1 MSTANFVVL
10 GNFTEQG
17 IRTVKDTGKRAQ
29 GLRDLAKGMGV
40 TVKDVYW
47 TIGIY
52 DVVCTMQAPNDEAA
66 ASFMMKLGS
75 LGNIKSLTLRAF
87 TEDEIGALTSKL

>member
-1 MSTANFVVL
+1 MSHYVVL
-10 GNFTEQG
+10 GNFTDQG
-17 IRTVKDTGKRAQ
+17 IRTVKDTGKRAR

-47 TIGIY
+47 TIGVY
-52 DVVCTMQAPNDEAA
+52 DVVFTMQAPTDEAA

-75 LGNIKSLTLRAF
+75 LGNIKSQTLRAF
-87 TEDEIGALTSKL
+87 NETEIEAITAKF